1 MYGGLGML
9 ANQARV
15 RFEHFLLFFI
25 ILQPVLD
32 LLTSLSITLLK
43 SNATVGILVRFL
55 IMAVGGIYI
64 LIQAKEKENRKFLIY
79 LILLAGVLG
88 IGFINNKLVKNPIVL
103 GEEVKFVAKALYI
116 YIMLGSY
123 ILALKSL
130 KKTVNISD
138 KVRNSIVYS
147 TLIIN
152 AIMVISISTSTDFG
166 SYEWMKVGSRGWF
179 YAGNELGSI
188 LAIIF
193 PIVVLYSIQKT
204 KSVKH
209 VLYWIPSLL
218 MIYSLIQVG
227 TKVGMGSIGATLA
240 AAIGIIFLQ
249 LLFDR
254 KNPNKKSL
262 ALNAVIAIV
271 LLAGVVGTFKQTPL
285 AQNMGIHNNYL
296 TEQNVAQQGQK
307 EQEIKEK
314 LKKEQELKA
323 KEENHHKVEKPEEK
337 AKIEEEVK
345 KELEKEQK
353 KENQE
358 NLIFSG
364 RQVYEERHKQFF
376 KEAPMTQKLLGMGYA
391 GNFKYN
397 EQKQPDPKLIE
408 MDFHDWFYDFG
419 IIGFVLLMIPF
430 VYYGL
435 RILLAFITRFKE
447 IFNIKYGM
455 IAASLLLA
463 LGIAYIAGHILTAP
477 GVGIYFVVV
486 LAYLIVDLEI
496 E

>member
-1 MYGGLGML
+1 ML

-32 LLTSLSITLLK
+32 LLTSLSIVLLK

-79 LILLAGVLG
+79 LILLAVVLG

-130 KKTVNISD
+130 KKKVNISD

-166 SYEWMKVGSRGWF
+166 SYQWMKVGSRGWF

-240 AAIGIIFLQ
+240 AAIGIIVLQ

-254 KNPNKKSL
+254 RNPNKRSL
-262 ALNAVIAIV
+262 VLNGLIAIF
-271 LLAGVVGTFKQTPL
+271 LLAGVVGTFKMTPL

-296 TEQNVAQQGQK
+296 SEQNVAQQGQK
-307 EQEIKEK
+307 EKEIKEK
-314 LKKEQELKA
+314 IKKEEKQ
-323 KEENHHKVEKPEEK
+323 HKVEKPEEK
-337 AKIEEEVK
+337 AKVEAEVK

-376 KEAPMTQKLLGMGYA
+376 KEAPTSQKLLGMGYA

-397 EQKQPDPKLIE
+397 EQKEPDPKLIE

-419 IIGFVLLMIPF
+419 IIGFALMMIPF
-430 VYYGL
+430 IYYGV
-435 RILLAFITRFKE
+435 RILLAFVTRFKE
-447 IFNIKYGM
+447 IFNVKYGM
-455 IAASLLLA
+455 ITASLVLA

-486 LAYLIVDLEI
+486 LACLIVDLEI

>member
-1 MYGGLGML
+1 ML

-88 IGFINNKLVKNPIVL
+88 IGFINNKLVKDPIVL
-103 GEEVKFVAKALYI
+103 SEEVKFVAKALYI
-116 YIMLGSY
+116 YIMLVSY

-204 KSVKH
+204 KSWKH
-209 VLYWIPSLL
+209 ILYWIPSLL

-240 AAIGIIFLQ
+240 AAIGIIVLQ
-249 LLFDR
+249 LLFNR

-296 TEQNVAQQGQK
+296 SEQNVAQQGQK
-307 EQEIKEK
+307 EKEIKEK
-314 LKKEQELKA
+314 LKKEQELKE

-376 KEAPMTQKLLGMGYA
+376 KEAPMSQKLLGMGYA

-430 VYYGL
+430 IYYGL
-435 RILLAFITRFKE
+435 RILLAFATRFKD

-455 IAASLLLA
+455 ISASLLLA

>member
-1 MYGGLGML
+1 ML
-9 ANQARV
+9 ANQARI

-32 LLTSLSITLLK
+32 LLTSLSIELLK
-43 SNATVGILVRFL
+43 VNATVGIMVRFL
-55 IMAVGGIYI
+55 IMAMGGIYI
-64 LIQAKEKENRKFLIY
+64 LIQAKERENRKFLIY
-79 LILLAGVLG
+79 LVLLAVVLG
-88 IGFINNKLVKNPIVL
+88 IGFINNKLIKSPIVL
-103 GEEVKFVAKALYI
+103 FEEVKFVGKALFI
-116 YIMLGSY
+116 YTMLASY

-130 KKTVNISD
+130 KKTINISD
-138 KVRNSIVYS
+138 KIRNNIVYA

-152 AIMVISISTSTDFG
+152 VVMVVSITTGTDFG

-179 YAGNELGSI
+179 FAGNELGSI

-204 KSVKH
+204 KGITS

-240 AAIGIIFLQ
+240 VAIGIILLQ
-249 LLFDR
+249 LVFDR

-262 ALNAVIAIV
+262 LLNGIIAII

-296 TEQNVAQQGQK
+296 TEQNAAQQQQK
-307 EQEIKEK
+307 EKEIKDKLIKEK
-314 LKKEQELKA
+314 
-323 KEENHHKVEKPEEK
+323 EEKQHKVEKPEEK
-337 AKIEEEVK
+337 AKVEAEVK

-376 KEAPMTQKLLGMGYA
+376 KEAPMSQKLLGMGYA

-419 IIGFVLLMIPF
+419 IIGFALMMIPF
-430 VYYGL
+430 IYYGL
-435 RILLAFITRFKE
+435 RILLACITRFKE

-455 IAASLLLA
+455 IAASLVLA
-463 LGIAYIAGHILTAP
+463 LGIAYTAGHILTAP

>member
-1 MYGGLGML
+1 MSI
-9 ANQARV
+9 
-15 RFEHFLLFFI
+15 FCSFFI

>member
-1 MYGGLGML
+1 ML

-88 IGFINNKLVKNPIVL
+88 IGFINNKLVKDPIVL
-103 GEEVKFVAKALYI
+103 SEEVKFVAKALYI

-204 KSVKH
+204 KSWKH
-209 VLYWIPSLL
+209 ILYWIPSLL

-240 AAIGIIFLQ
+240 AAIGIILLQ

-296 TEQNVAQQGQK
+296 SEQNVAQQGQK
-307 EQEIKEK
+307 EKEIKEK

>member
-1 MYGGLGML
+1 ML

-15 RFEHFLLFFI
+15 RFEHFLLIFI

-32 LLTSLSITLLK
+32 LLTSLSIELLK
-43 SNATVGILVRFL
+43 VNATVGIMVRFL
-55 IMAVGGIYI
+55 IMAIGGIYI
-64 LIQAKEKENRKFLIY
+64 LIQAKERENRKFLIY
-79 LILLAGVLG
+79 LVLLGAILG
-88 IGFINNKLVKNPIVL
+88 IGFINNKLIKSPIVIA
-103 GEEVKFVAKALYI
+103 EEVKFIGKALYI

-138 KVRNSIVYS
+138 KVRNNIVYS

-152 AIMVISISTSTDFG
+152 AIMVISITTSTDFG

-240 AAIGIIFLQ
+240 AAIGIIVLQ

-262 ALNAVIAIV
+262 VLNGLIAIV
-271 LLAGVVGTFKQTPL
+271 LLAGVVGTFKMTPL

-296 TEQNVAQQGQK
+296 SEQNVAQQGQK
-307 EQEIKEK
+307 EKEIKDK
-314 LKKEQELKA
+314 IKKEEKQQ
-323 KEENHHKVEKPEEK
+323 HKVEKPGEK

-376 KEAPMTQKLLGMGYA
+376 KEAPTSQKLLGMGYA
-391 GNFKYN
+391 GNYKYN

-419 IIGFVLLMIPF
+419 IIGFALMMIPF
-430 VYYGL
+430 IYYGV
-435 RILLAFITRFKE
+435 RILLAFVTRFKE
-447 IFNIKYGM
+447 IFNVKYGM
-455 IAASLLLA
+455 ITASLVLA

>member
-1 MYGGLGML
+1 ML

-32 LLTSLSITLLK
+32 LLTSLSIVLLK

-79 LILLAGVLG
+79 LILLAVVLG

-130 KKTVNISD
+130 KKKVNISD

-166 SYEWMKVGSRGWF
+166 SYQWMKVGSRGWF

-240 AAIGIIFLQ
+240 AAIGIIVLQ

-254 KNPNKKSL
+254 RNPNKKSL
-262 ALNAVIAIV
+262 VLNGLIAIV
-271 LLAGVVGTFKQTPL
+271 LLAGVVGTFKMTPL

-296 TEQNVAQQGQK
+296 SEQNVAQQGQK
-307 EQEIKEK
+307 EKEIKEK
-314 LKKEQELKA
+314 IKKEEKQ
-323 KEENHHKVEKPEEK
+323 HKVEKPEEK
-337 AKIEEEVK
+337 AKVEAEVK

-376 KEAPMTQKLLGMGYA
+376 KEAPMSQKLLGMGYA
-391 GNFKYN
+391 GNYKYN

-419 IIGFVLLMIPF
+419 IIGFALMMIPF
-430 VYYGL
+430 IYYGV
-435 RILLAFITRFKE
+435 RILLAFVTRFKE
-447 IFNIKYGM
+447 IFNVKYGM
-455 IAASLLLA
+455 ITVSLVLA

>member
-1 MYGGLGML
+1 ML

-32 LLTSLSITLLK
+32 LLTSLSIVLLK

-79 LILLAGVLG
+79 LILLAVVLG

-130 KKTVNISD
+130 KKKVNISD

-166 SYEWMKVGSRGWF
+166 SYQWMKVGSRGWF

-240 AAIGIIFLQ
+240 AVIGIIVLQ

-254 KNPNKKSL
+254 RNPNKMSL
-262 ALNAVIAIV
+262 VLNGLIAIV
-271 LLAGVVGTFKQTPL
+271 LLAGVVGTFKMTPL

-296 TEQNVAQQGQK
+296 SEQNVAQQGQK
-307 EQEIKEK
+307 EKEIKEK
-314 LKKEQELKA
+314 IKKEEKQ
-323 KEENHHKVEKPEEK
+323 HKVEKPEEK
-337 AKIEEEVK
+337 AKVEAEVK

-376 KEAPMTQKLLGMGYA
+376 KEAPTSQKLFGMGYA

-397 EQKQPDPKLIE
+397 EQKEPDPKLIE

-419 IIGFVLLMIPF
+419 IIGFALMMIPF
-430 VYYGL
+430 IYYGV
-435 RILLAFITRFKE
+435 RILLAFVTRFKE
-447 IFNIKYGM
+447 IFNVKYGM
-455 IAASLLLA
+455 ITASLVLA

-486 LAYLIVDLEI
+486 LACLIVDLEI

>member
-1 MYGGLGML
+1 ML

-32 LLTSLSITLLK
+32 LLTSLSIILLK

-79 LILLAGVLG
+79 LILLAVVLG

-147 TLIIN
+147 SLIIN
-152 AIMVISISTSTDFG
+152 AVMVISISTSTDFG

-204 KSVKH
+204 KSVKQ

-240 AAIGIIFLQ
+240 AAIGIIVLQ

-254 KNPNKKSL
+254 KNSNKKSL
-262 ALNAVIAIV
+262 VLNAFIAVV
-271 LLAGVVGTFKQTPL
+271 LLAGVAGTFKMTPL
-285 AQNMGIHNNYL
+285 AQNMGIHTNYL
-296 TEQNVAQQGQK
+296 SEQNVAQQGQK
-307 EQEIKEK
+307 EKEIKEK
-314 LKKEQELKA
+314 IKKEEKQ
-323 KEENHHKVEKPEEK
+323 HKVEKPEEK
-337 AKIEEEVK
+337 AKIEAEVK

-376 KEAPMTQKLLGMGYA
+376 KEAPMSQKLLGMGYA

-419 IIGFVLLMIPF
+419 IIGFALLMIPF
-430 VYYGL
+430 IYYGL

-455 IAASLLLA
+455 LSVSLVLA

>member
-1 MYGGLGML
+1 ML

-15 RFEHFLLFFI
+15 RFERFLLFFI

-43 SNATVGILVRFL
+43 SSATVGILVRFL
-55 IMAVGGIYI
+55 IMAVGSIYI
-64 LIQAKEKENRKFLIY
+64 LIQAKEKGNRKFLIY

-88 IGFINNKLVKNPIVL
+88 VGFINNKLVKDPIVL

-130 KKTVNISD
+130 KKKVNISD

-204 KSVKH
+204 KSWKH

-240 AAIGIIFLQ
+240 AAIGIIVLQ

-262 ALNAVIAIV
+262 AFNAVIAIV

-296 TEQNVAQQGQK
+296 SEQNVAQQGQK
-307 EQEIKEK
+307 EKEIKEK

-376 KEAPMTQKLLGMGYA
+376 KEAPTSQKLLGMGYA

-419 IIGFVLLMIPF
+419 IIGFSLLMIPF
-430 VYYGL
+430 IYYGL
-435 RILLAFITRFKE
+435 RILLVFITRFKE

>member
-1 MYGGLGML
+1 ML

-15 RFEHFLLFFI
+15 RFERFLLFFI

-43 SNATVGILVRFL
+43 SSATVGILVRFL

-88 IGFINNKLVKNPIVL
+88 VGFINNKLVKDPIVL
-103 GEEVKFVAKALYI
+103 SEEVKFVAKALYI

-130 KKTVNISD
+130 KKKVNISD
-138 KVRNSIVYS
+138 KVRNSIVYA

-204 KSVKH
+204 KSWKH

-240 AAIGIIFLQ
+240 AAIGIIVLQ

-254 KNPNKKSL
+254 KNPNKRSL
-262 ALNAVIAIV
+262 VFNAFIAIV

-296 TEQNVAQQGQK
+296 SEQNVAQQGQK
-307 EQEIKEK
+307 EKEIKEK

-376 KEAPMTQKLLGMGYA
+376 KEAPMSQKLLGMGYA

-419 IIGFVLLMIPF
+419 IIGFALLMIPF
-430 VYYGL
+430 IYYGL
-435 RILLAFITRFKE
+435 RILLVFITRFKE

>member
-1 MYGGLGML
+1 ML

-32 LLTSLSITLLK
+32 LLTSLSIVLLK

-79 LILLAGVLG
+79 LILLAVVLG

-130 KKTVNISD
+130 KKKVNISD

-166 SYEWMKVGSRGWF
+166 SYQWMKVGSRGWF

-240 AAIGIIFLQ
+240 AAIGIIVLQ

-254 KNPNKKSL
+254 RNPNKMSL
-262 ALNAVIAIV
+262 VLNGLIAIV
-271 LLAGVVGTFKQTPL
+271 LLAGVVGTFKMTPL

-296 TEQNVAQQGQK
+296 SEQNVAQQGQK
-307 EQEIKEK
+307 EKEIKEK
-314 LKKEQELKA
+314 IKKEEKQ
-323 KEENHHKVEKPEEK
+323 HKVEKPEEK
-337 AKIEEEVK
+337 AKVEAEVK

-376 KEAPMTQKLLGMGYA
+376 KEAPMSQKLFGMGYA

-397 EQKQPDPKLIE
+397 EQKEPDPKLIE

-419 IIGFVLLMIPF
+419 IIGFALMMIPF
-430 VYYGL
+430 IYYGV
-435 RILLAFITRFKE
+435 RILLAFVTRFKE
-447 IFNIKYGM
+447 IFNVKYGM
-455 IAASLLLA
+455 ITASLVLA

-486 LAYLIVDLEI
+486 LACLIVDLEI

>member
-1 MYGGLGML
+1 ML

-88 IGFINNKLVKNPIVL
+88 IGFINNKLVKDPIVL
-103 GEEVKFVAKALYI
+103 SEEVKFVAKALYI

-152 AIMVISISTSTDFG
+152 AIMVISISTYTDFG

-204 KSVKH
+204 KSWKH
-209 VLYWIPSLL
+209 ILYWIPSLL

-227 TKVGMGSIGATLA
+227 TKVGMGSIGATLV
-240 AAIGIIFLQ
+240 AAIGIILLQ

-296 TEQNVAQQGQK
+296 SEQNVAQQGQK
-307 EQEIKEK
+307 EKEIKEK

-376 KEAPMTQKLLGMGYA
+376 KEAPMSQKLLGMGYA

-430 VYYGL
+430 IYYGL
-435 RILLAFITRFKE
+435 RILLAFATRFKD

-455 IAASLLLA
+455 ISASLLLA

>member
-1 MYGGLGML
+1 ML

-32 LLTSLSITLLK
+32 LLTSLSIELLK
-43 SNATVGILVRFL
+43 VNATVGIMVRFL
-55 IMAVGGIYI
+55 IMAMGGIYI
-64 LIQAKEKENRKFLIY
+64 LIQAKERENRKFLIY
-79 LILLAGVLG
+79 LVLLGAALG
-88 IGFINNKLVKNPIVL
+88 IGFINNKLIKSPIVL
-103 GEEVKFVAKALYI
+103 AEEVKFIGKALYI

-138 KVRNSIVYS
+138 KVRNNIMYS
-147 TLIIN
+147 TLIIS
-152 AIMVISISTSTDFG
+152 AVMVISITTGTDFG

-240 AAIGIIFLQ
+240 AAIGIIVLQ

-254 KNPNKKSL
+254 RNPNKRSL
-262 ALNAVIAIV
+262 VLNGLIAIF
-271 LLAGVVGTFKQTPL
+271 LLAGVVGTFKMTPL

-296 TEQNVAQQGQK
+296 SEQNVAQQDQK
-307 EQEIKEK
+307 EKEIKEK
-314 LKKEQELKA
+314 IKKEEKQ
-323 KEENHHKVEKPEEK
+323 HKVEKPEEK
-337 AKIEEEVK
+337 AKVEAEVK

-376 KEAPMTQKLLGMGYA
+376 KEAPMSQKLFGMGYA

-397 EQKQPDPKLIE
+397 EQKEPDPKLIE

-419 IIGFVLLMIPF
+419 IIGFALMMIPF
-430 VYYGL
+430 IYYGV
-435 RILLAFITRFKE
+435 RILLAFVTRFKE
-447 IFNIKYGM
+447 IFNVKYGM
-455 IAASLLLA
+455 ITASLVLA

-486 LAYLIVDLEI
+486 LACLIVDLEI

>member
-1 MYGGLGML
+1 ML

-32 LLTSLSITLLK
+32 LLTSLSIVLLK

-79 LILLAGVLG
+79 LILLAVVLG
-88 IGFINNKLVKNPIVL
+88 IGFINNTRVKNPIVL

-166 SYEWMKVGSRGWF
+166 SYQWMKVGSRGWF

-240 AAIGIIFLQ
+240 AAIGIIVLQ

-262 ALNAVIAIV
+262 VLNGLIAVI
-271 LLAGVVGTFKQTPL
+271 LLAGVVGTFKMTPL

-296 TEQNVAQQGQK
+296 SEQNVAQQGQK
-307 EQEIKEK
+307 EKEIKEK
-314 LKKEQELKA
+314 IQ
-323 KEENHHKVEKPEEK
+323 KEEKQHKVEKPEEK
-337 AKIEEEVK
+337 AKVEAEVK
-345 KELEKEQK
+345 KEIEKEQK

-376 KEAPMTQKLLGMGYA
+376 KEAPTSQKLLGMGYA

-397 EQKQPDPKLIE
+397 EQKEPDPKLIE

-430 VYYGL
+430 IYYGL

-455 IAASLLLA
+455 ITASLVLA

-477 GVGIYFVVV
+477 GVGIYFVVL

>member
-1 MYGGLGML
+1 ML

-32 LLTSLSITLLK
+32 LLTSLSIELLK
-43 SNATVGILVRFL
+43 VNATVGIMVRFL
-55 IMAVGGIYI
+55 IMAMGGIYI
-64 LIQAKEKENRKFLIY
+64 LIQAKERENRKFLIY
-79 LILLAGVLG
+79 LVLLGVVLG
-88 IGFINNKLVKNPIVL
+88 IGFINNKLIKSPIVL
-103 GEEVKFVAKALYI
+103 AEEVKFIGKALYI

-138 KVRNSIVYS
+138 KVRNNIVYS

-152 AIMVISISTSTDFG
+152 AVMVISITTSTDFG

-240 AAIGIIFLQ
+240 AAIGIIVLQ

-254 KNPNKKSL
+254 KNPNKKAL
-262 ALNAVIAIV
+262 VLNALIAIV
-271 LLAGVVGTFKQTPL
+271 LLAGVVGTFKMTPL

-296 TEQNVAQQGQK
+296 SEQNVAQQGQK

-314 LKKEQELKA
+314 IKKEQEIKE
-323 KEENHHKVEKPEEK
+323 KEEKQHKAEKPEEK
-337 AKIEEEVK
+337 AKIEAEVK
-345 KELEKEQK
+345 KEVEKEQK

-376 KEAPMTQKLLGMGYA
+376 KEAPMSQKLLGMGYA

-397 EQKQPDPKLIE
+397 EQKEPDPKLIE

-419 IIGFVLLMIPF
+419 IIGFALMMIPF
-430 VYYGL
+430 IYYGL
-435 RILLAFITRFKE
+435 RILLAFVTRFKE

-455 IAASLLLA
+455 ISASLLLA

>member
-1 MYGGLGML
+1 VKILYGGLGML

-32 LLTSLSITLLK
+32 LLTSLSIVLLK

-79 LILLAGVLG
+79 LILLAVVLG

-130 KKTVNISD
+130 KKKVNISD

-166 SYEWMKVGSRGWF
+166 SYQWMKVGSRGWF

-240 AAIGIIFLQ
+240 AAIGIIVLQ

-254 KNPNKKSL
+254 RNPNKMSL
-262 ALNAVIAIV
+262 VLNGLIAIV
-271 LLAGVVGTFKQTPL
+271 LLAGVVGTFKMTPL

-296 TEQNVAQQGQK
+296 SEQNVAQQGQK
-307 EQEIKEK
+307 EKEIKEK
-314 LKKEQELKA
+314 IKKEEKQ
-323 KEENHHKVEKPEEK
+323 HKVEKPEEK
-337 AKIEEEVK
+337 AKVEAEVK

-376 KEAPMTQKLLGMGYA
+376 KEAPMSQKLFGMGYA

-397 EQKQPDPKLIE
+397 EQKEPDPKLIE

-419 IIGFVLLMIPF
+419 IIGFALMMIPF
-430 VYYGL
+430 IYYGV
-435 RILLAFITRFKE
+435 RILLAFVTRFKE
-447 IFNIKYGM
+447 IFNVKYGM
-455 IAASLLLA
+455 ITASLVLA

-486 LAYLIVDLEI
+486 LACLIVDLEI

>member
-1 MYGGLGML
+1 ML

-32 LLTSLSITLLK
+32 LLTSLSIELLK
-43 SNATVGILVRFL
+43 VNATVGIMVRFL
-55 IMAVGGIYI
+55 IMAMGGIYI
-64 LIQAKEKENRKFLIY
+64 LIQAKERENRKFLIY
-79 LILLAGVLG
+79 LVLLGAALG
-88 IGFINNKLVKNPIVL
+88 IGFINNKLIKSPIVL
-103 GEEVKFVAKALYI
+103 AEEVKFIGKALYI

-138 KVRNSIVYS
+138 KVRNNIMYS
-147 TLIIN
+147 TLIIS
-152 AIMVISISTSTDFG
+152 AVMVISITTGTDFG

-204 KSVKH
+204 KSVKN

-240 AAIGIIFLQ
+240 AAIGIIVLQ

-254 KNPNKKSL
+254 RNPNKRSL
-262 ALNAVIAIV
+262 VLNGLIAIV
-271 LLAGVVGTFKQTPL
+271 LLAGVVGTFKMTPL

-296 TEQNVAQQGQK
+296 SEQNVAQQGQK
-307 EQEIKEK
+307 EKEIKEK
-314 LKKEQELKA
+314 IKKEEKQ
-323 KEENHHKVEKPEEK
+323 HKVEKPEEK
-337 AKIEEEVK
+337 AKVEAEVK

-376 KEAPMTQKLLGMGYA
+376 KEAPTSQKLLGMGYA

-419 IIGFVLLMIPF
+419 IIGFALLMIPF
-430 VYYGL
+430 IYYGL

-455 IAASLLLA
+455 ITASLVLA

-477 GVGIYFVVV
+477 GVGIYFVVL

>member
-1 MYGGLGML
+1 ML

-15 RFEHFLLFFI
+15 RFERFLLFFI

-204 KSVKH
+204 KSWKH
-209 VLYWIPSLL
+209 ILYWIPSLL

-227 TKVGMGSIGATLA
+227 TKVGMGSIGVTLA
-240 AAIGIIFLQ
+240 AAIGIIVLQ
-249 LLFDR
+249 LLFNR

-296 TEQNVAQQGQK
+296 SEQNVAQQGQK
-307 EQEIKEK
+307 EKEIKEK
-314 LKKEQELKA
+314 LKKEQELKE

-376 KEAPMTQKLLGMGYA
+376 KEAPMSQKLLGMGYA

-430 VYYGL
+430 IYYGL
-435 RILLAFITRFKE
+435 RILLAFATRFKD

-455 IAASLLLA
+455 ISASLLLA

>member
-1 MYGGLGML
+1 ML

-32 LLTSLSITLLK
+32 LLTSLSIELLK
-43 SNATVGILVRFL
+43 VNATVGIMVRFL
-55 IMAVGGIYI
+55 IMAMGGIYI
-64 LIQAKEKENRKFLIY
+64 LIQAKERENRKFLIY
-79 LILLAGVLG
+79 LVLLGVVLG
-88 IGFINNKLVKNPIVL
+88 IGFINNKLIKSPIVL
-103 GEEVKFVAKALYI
+103 AEEVKFIGKALYI

-138 KVRNSIVYS
+138 KVKNNIVYS

-152 AIMVISISTSTDFG
+152 AVMVISITTSTDFG

-240 AAIGIIFLQ
+240 AAIGIIVLQ

-254 KNPNKKSL
+254 RNPNKRSL
-262 ALNAVIAIV
+262 VLNGLIAIA
-271 LLAGVVGTFKQTPL
+271 LLAGVVGTFKMTPL

-296 TEQNVAQQGQK
+296 SEQNVAQQGQK
-307 EQEIKEK
+307 EKEIKEK
-314 LKKEQELKA
+314 IKKEEKQ
-323 KEENHHKVEKPEEK
+323 HKVEKPEEK
-337 AKIEEEVK
+337 AKVEAEVK

-376 KEAPMTQKLLGMGYA
+376 KEAPMSQKLFGMGYA

-419 IIGFVLLMIPF
+419 IIGFVLMMIPF
-430 VYYGL
+430 IYYGL
-435 RILLAFITRFKE
+435 RILIAFVTRFKE

-455 IAASLLLA
+455 ISASLVLA

>member
-1 MYGGLGML
+1 ML

-15 RFEHFLLFFI
+15 RFERFLLFFI

-204 KSVKH
+204 KSWKH
-209 VLYWIPSLL
+209 ILYWIPSLL

-240 AAIGIIFLQ
+240 AAIGIIVLQ
-249 LLFDR
+249 LLFNR

-296 TEQNVAQQGQK
+296 SEQNVAQQGQK
-307 EQEIKEK
+307 EKEIKEK

-376 KEAPMTQKLLGMGYA
+376 KEAPMSQKLLGMGYA

-430 VYYGL
+430 IYYGL
-435 RILLAFITRFKE
+435 RILLAFATRFKD

-455 IAASLLLA
+455 ISASLLLA

>member
-1 MYGGLGML
+1 ML

-88 IGFINNKLVKNPIVL
+88 IGFINNKLVKDPIVL

-240 AAIGIIFLQ
+240 AAIGIIVLQ

-262 ALNAVIAIV
+262 ALNAVIAII

-296 TEQNVAQQGQK
+296 TEQNVAQQDQKEQEIKDKLKK

-314 LKKEQELKA
+314 
-323 KEENHHKVEKPEEK
+323 EEKHHKVEKPEEK
-337 AKIEEEVK
+337 AKIEVEVK

-376 KEAPMTQKLLGMGYA
+376 KEAPMSQKLLGMGYA

-430 VYYGL
+430 IYYGL
-435 RILLAFITRFKE
+435 RILLAFATRFKD

-455 IAASLLLA
+455 ISASLLLA

>member
-1 MYGGLGML
+1 ML

-88 IGFINNKLVKNPIVL
+88 VGFINNKLVKDPIVL

-204 KSVKH
+204 KSMKH

-227 TKVGMGSIGATLA
+227 TKVGMGSIGVTLA
-240 AAIGIIFLQ
+240 AAIGIIVLQ

-262 ALNAVIAIV
+262 ALNAVIAII

-296 TEQNVAQQGQK
+296 TEQNVAQQDQK

-314 LKKEQELKA
+314 LKKEQELKE
-323 KEENHHKVEKPEEK
+323 KEEKHHKVEKPEEK
-337 AKIEEEVK
+337 AKIEVEVK

-376 KEAPMTQKLLGMGYA
+376 KEAPMSQKLLGMGYA

-430 VYYGL
+430 IYYGL
-435 RILLAFITRFKE
+435 RILLAFATRFKD

-455 IAASLLLA
+455 ISASLLLA

>member
-1 MYGGLGML
+1 VKILYGGLGML

-32 LLTSLSITLLK
+32 LLTSLSIVLLK

-79 LILLAGVLG
+79 LILLAVVLG

-103 GEEVKFVAKALYI
+103 SEEVKFVAKALYI

-130 KKTVNISD
+130 KKKVNISD

-166 SYEWMKVGSRGWF
+166 SYQWMKVGSRGWF

-240 AAIGIIFLQ
+240 AAIGIIVLQ

-254 KNPNKKSL
+254 RNPNKKSL
-262 ALNAVIAIV
+262 ALNGLIAIV
-271 LLAGVVGTFKQTPL
+271 LLAGVVGTFKMTPL

-296 TEQNVAQQGQK
+296 SEQNVAQQGQK
-307 EQEIKEK
+307 EKEIKEK
-314 LKKEQELKA
+314 IKKEEKQ
-323 KEENHHKVEKPEEK
+323 HKVEKPEEK
-337 AKIEEEVK
+337 AKVEAEVK

-376 KEAPMTQKLLGMGYA
+376 KEAPMSQKLLGMGYA
-391 GNFKYN
+391 GNYKYN

-419 IIGFVLLMIPF
+419 IIGFALMMIPF
-430 VYYGL
+430 IYYGV
-435 RILLAFITRFKE
+435 RILLAFVTRFKE
-447 IFNIKYGM
+447 IFNVKYGM
-455 IAASLLLA
+455 ITASLLLA
-463 LGIAYIAGHILTAP
+463 LGIAYIAVHILTAP

>member
-1 MYGGLGML
+1 ML

-32 LLTSLSITLLK
+32 LLTSLSIELLK
-43 SNATVGILVRFL
+43 VNATVGIMVRFL
-55 IMAVGGIYI
+55 IMAMGGIYI
-64 LIQAKEKENRKFLIY
+64 LIQAKERENRKFLIY
-79 LILLAGVLG
+79 LVLLGAILG
-88 IGFINNKLVKNPIVL
+88 IGFINNKLIKSPIVIT
-103 GEEVKFVAKALYI
+103 EEVKFIGKALYI

-138 KVRNSIVYS
+138 KVRNNIVYS

-152 AIMVISISTSTDFG
+152 AIMVISITTSTDFG

-209 VLYWIPSLL
+209 ILYWIPSLL

-240 AAIGIIFLQ
+240 AAIGIIVLQ

-254 KNPNKKSL
+254 RNPNKRSL
-262 ALNAVIAIV
+262 VLNGLIAIF
-271 LLAGVVGTFKQTPL
+271 LLAGVVGTFKMTPL

-296 TEQNVAQQGQK
+296 SEQNVAQQGQK
-307 EQEIKEK
+307 EKEIKEK
-314 LKKEQELKA
+314 IKKEEKQQ
-323 KEENHHKVEKPEEK
+323 HKVEKPEEK
-337 AKIEEEVK
+337 AKVEAEVK

-376 KEAPMTQKLLGMGYA
+376 KEAPMSQKLLGMGYA
-391 GNFKYN
+391 GNYKYN

-419 IIGFVLLMIPF
+419 IIGFALMMIPF
-430 VYYGL
+430 IYYGL
-435 RILLAFITRFKE
+435 RILIAFVTRFKE
-447 IFNIKYGM
+447 IFNVKYGM
-455 IAASLLLA
+455 ISASLVLA

-477 GVGIYFVVV
+477 GVGIYFVVL

>member
-1 MYGGLGML
+1 ML

-32 LLTSLSITLLK
+32 LLTSLSIVLLK

-79 LILLAGVLG
+79 LILLAVVLG

-130 KKTVNISD
+130 KKKVNISD

-166 SYEWMKVGSRGWF
+166 SYQWMKVGSRGWF

-240 AAIGIIFLQ
+240 AAIGIIVLQ

-254 KNPNKKSL
+254 RNPNKRSL
-262 ALNAVIAIV
+262 VLNGLIAIF
-271 LLAGVVGTFKQTPL
+271 LLAGVVGTFKMTPL

-296 TEQNVAQQGQK
+296 SEQNVAQQGQK
-307 EQEIKEK
+307 EKEIKEK
-314 LKKEQELKA
+314 IKKEEKQ
-323 KEENHHKVEKPEEK
+323 HKVEKPEEK
-337 AKIEEEVK
+337 AKVEAEVK

-376 KEAPMTQKLLGMGYA
+376 KEAPMSQKLFGMGYA

-397 EQKQPDPKLIE
+397 EQKEPDPKLIE

-419 IIGFVLLMIPF
+419 IIGFALMMIPF
-430 VYYGL
+430 IYYGV
-435 RILLAFITRFKE
+435 RILLAFVTRFKE
-447 IFNIKYGM
+447 IFNVKYGM
-455 IAASLLLA
+455 ITASLVLA

-486 LAYLIVDLEI
+486 LACLIVDLEI

>member
-1 MYGGLGML
+1 ML

-32 LLTSLSITLLK
+32 LLTSLSIILLK

-79 LILLAGVLG
+79 LILLAVVLG

-103 GEEVKFVAKALYI
+103 SEEVKFVAKALYI

-152 AIMVISISTSTDFG
+152 AVMVISISTSTDFG

-240 AAIGIIFLQ
+240 AAIGIIVLQ

-262 ALNAVIAIV
+262 VLNAFIAVV
-271 LLAGVVGTFKQTPL
+271 LLAGVAGTFKMTPL
-285 AQNMGIHNNYL
+285 AQNMGIHTNYL
-296 TEQNVAQQGQK
+296 SEQNVAQQGQK
-307 EQEIKEK
+307 EKEIKEK
-314 LKKEQELKA
+314 IKKEEKQ
-323 KEENHHKVEKPEEK
+323 HKVEKPEEK
-337 AKIEEEVK
+337 AKIEAEVK

-376 KEAPMTQKLLGMGYA
+376 KEAPMSQKLLGMGYA

-419 IIGFVLLMIPF
+419 IIGFALLMIPF
-430 VYYGL
+430 IYYGL

-455 IAASLLLA
+455 ISVSLVLA

>member
-1 MYGGLGML
+1 ML

-88 IGFINNKLVKNPIVL
+88 IGFINNKLVKDPIVL
-103 GEEVKFVAKALYI
+103 SEEVKFVAKALYI

-204 KSVKH
+204 KSWKH
-209 VLYWIPSLL
+209 ILYWIPSLL

-227 TKVGMGSIGATLA
+227 TKVGMGSIGATLV
-240 AAIGIIFLQ
+240 AAIGIILLQ

-296 TEQNVAQQGQK
+296 SEQNVAQQGQK
-307 EQEIKEK
+307 EKEIKEK
-314 LKKEQELKA
+314 LKKEQELKE

-376 KEAPMTQKLLGMGYA
+376 KEAPMSQKLLGMGYA

-430 VYYGL
+430 IYYGL
-435 RILLAFITRFKE
+435 RILLAFATRFKD

-455 IAASLLLA
+455 ISASLLLA

>member
-1 MYGGLGML
+1 ML

-88 IGFINNKLVKNPIVL
+88 VGFINNKLVKDPIVL

-204 KSVKH
+204 KSWKH
-209 VLYWIPSLL
+209 ILYWIPSLL

-240 AAIGIIFLQ
+240 AAIGIIVLQ
-249 LLFDR
+249 LLFNR

-296 TEQNVAQQGQK
+296 SEQNVAQQGQK
-307 EQEIKEK
+307 EQEIKDK

-376 KEAPMTQKLLGMGYA
+376 KEAPMSQKLLGMGYA

-430 VYYGL
+430 IYYGL
-435 RILLAFITRFKE
+435 RILLAFATRFKD

-455 IAASLLLA
+455 ISASLLLA

>member
-1 MYGGLGML
+1 ML

-32 LLTSLSITLLK
+32 LLTSLSIILLK

-79 LILLAGVLG
+79 LILLAVVLG
-88 IGFINNKLVKNPIVL
+88 IGFINNTLVKNPIVL

-152 AIMVISISTSTDFG
+152 AVMVISISTSTDFG

-240 AAIGIIFLQ
+240 AAIGIIVLQ

-262 ALNAVIAIV
+262 VLNAFIAVV
-271 LLAGVVGTFKQTPL
+271 LLAGVAGTFKMTPL
-285 AQNMGIHNNYL
+285 AQNMGIHTNYL
-296 TEQNVAQQGQK
+296 SEQNVAQQGQK
-307 EQEIKEK
+307 EKEIKEK
-314 LKKEQELKA
+314 IKKEEKQ
-323 KEENHHKVEKPEEK
+323 HKVEKPEEK
-337 AKIEEEVK
+337 AKIEAEVK

-364 RQVYEERHKQFF
+364 RQVYEERHNQFF
-376 KEAPMTQKLLGMGYA
+376 KEAPMSQKLLGMGYA

-419 IIGFVLLMIPF
+419 IIGFALLMIPF
-430 VYYGL
+430 IYYGL

-455 IAASLLLA
+455 ISASLVLA

>member
-1 MYGGLGML
+1 ML

-88 IGFINNKLVKNPIVL
+88 IGFINNKLVKDPIVL
-103 GEEVKFVAKALYI
+103 SEEVKFVAKALYI

-204 KSVKH
+204 KSWKH
-209 VLYWIPSLL
+209 ILYWIPSLL

-227 TKVGMGSIGATLA
+227 TKVGVGSIGATLV
-240 AAIGIIFLQ
+240 AAIGIILLQ

-296 TEQNVAQQGQK
+296 SEQNVAQQGQK
-307 EQEIKEK
+307 EKEIKEK

-376 KEAPMTQKLLGMGYA
+376 KEAPMSQKLLGMGYA

-430 VYYGL
+430 IYYGL
-435 RILLAFITRFKE
+435 RILLAFATRFKD

-455 IAASLLLA
+455 ISASLLLA

>member
-1 MYGGLGML
+1 ML

-32 LLTSLSITLLK
+32 LLTSFSIILLK
-43 SNATVGILVRFL
+43 ANATVGILVRFL

-79 LILLAGVLG
+79 LILLAVVLG

-204 KSVKH
+204 KSVKQ

-240 AAIGIIFLQ
+240 AAIGIIVLQ

-262 ALNAVIAIV
+262 VLNALIAIV
-271 LLAGVVGTFKQTPL
+271 LLAGVAGTFKKTPL

-296 TEQNVAQQGQK
+296 SEQNVAQQGQK

-314 LKKEQELKA
+314 IKKEQEIKE
-323 KEENHHKVEKPEEK
+323 KEEKQHKVEKPEEK
-337 AKIEEEVK
+337 AKIEAEVK

-376 KEAPMTQKLLGMGYA
+376 KEAPMSQKLLGMGYA

-419 IIGFVLLMIPF
+419 IIGFALLMIPF
-430 VYYGL
+430 IYYGL

-455 IAASLLLA
+455 ISVSLVLA

>member
-1 MYGGLGML
+1 ML

-103 GEEVKFVAKALYI
+103 SEEVKFVAKALYI

-204 KSVKH
+204 KSWKH
-209 VLYWIPSLL
+209 ILYWIPSLL

-240 AAIGIIFLQ
+240 AAIGIIVLQ

-254 KNPNKKSL
+254 KNPKKKSL
-262 ALNAVIAIV
+262 ALNAAIAIV

-296 TEQNVAQQGQK
+296 SEQNVAQQGQK
-307 EQEIKEK
+307 EKEIKEK

-323 KEENHHKVEKPEEK
+323 KEEKHHKGEKPEEK

-376 KEAPMTQKLLGMGYA
+376 KEAPTSQKLLGMGYA

-430 VYYGL
+430 IYYGL
-435 RILLAFITRFKE
+435 RILLAFATRFKD

-455 IAASLLLA
+455 ISASLLLA

>member
-1 MYGGLGML
+1 ML

-32 LLTSLSITLLK
+32 LLTSLSIELLK
-43 SNATVGILVRFL
+43 VNATVGIMVRFL
-55 IMAVGGIYI
+55 IMAMGGIYI
-64 LIQAKEKENRKFLIY
+64 LIQAKERENRKFLIY
-79 LILLAGVLG
+79 LVLLGAALG
-88 IGFINNKLVKNPIVL
+88 IGFINNKLIKSPIVL
-103 GEEVKFVAKALYI
+103 AEEVKFIGKALYI

-138 KVRNSIVYS
+138 KVRNNIMYS
-147 TLIIN
+147 TLIIS
-152 AIMVISISTSTDFG
+152 AVMVISITTGTDFG

-227 TKVGMGSIGATLA
+227 TKVGMGSIGATLV
-240 AAIGIIFLQ
+240 AAIGIILLQ

-254 KNPNKKSL
+254 RNPNKRSL
-262 ALNAVIAIV
+262 VLNGLIAIF
-271 LLAGVVGTFKQTPL
+271 LLAGVVGTFKMTPL

-296 TEQNVAQQGQK
+296 SEQNVAQQGQK
-307 EQEIKEK
+307 EKEIKEK
-314 LKKEQELKA
+314 IKKEEKQ
-323 KEENHHKVEKPEEK
+323 HKVEKPEEK
-337 AKIEEEVK
+337 AKVEAEVK

-376 KEAPMTQKLLGMGYA
+376 KEAPMSQKLFGMGYA

-397 EQKQPDPKLIE
+397 EQKEPDPKLIE

-419 IIGFVLLMIPF
+419 IIGFALMMIPF
-430 VYYGL
+430 IYYGL
-435 RILLAFITRFKE
+435 RILIAFVTRFKE
-447 IFNIKYGM
+447 IFNVKYGM
-455 IAASLLLA
+455 ISASLVLA
-463 LGIAYIAGHILTAP
+463 LGIAYIAGHIFTAP
-477 GVGIYFVVV
+477 GVGIYFVVL

>member
-1 MYGGLGML
+1 ML

-32 LLTSLSITLLK
+32 LLTSLSIVLLK

-79 LILLAGVLG
+79 LILLAVVLG

-130 KKTVNISD
+130 KKKVNISD

-166 SYEWMKVGSRGWF
+166 SYQWMKVGSRGWF

-240 AAIGIIFLQ
+240 AAIGIIALQ

-254 KNPNKKSL
+254 RNPNKMSL
-262 ALNAVIAIV
+262 VLNGLIAIV
-271 LLAGVVGTFKQTPL
+271 LLAGVVGTFKMTPL

-296 TEQNVAQQGQK
+296 SEQNVAQQGQK
-307 EQEIKEK
+307 EKEIKEK
-314 LKKEQELKA
+314 IKKEEKQ
-323 KEENHHKVEKPEEK
+323 HKVEKPEEK
-337 AKIEEEVK
+337 AKVEAEVK

-376 KEAPMTQKLLGMGYA
+376 KEAPMSQKLFGMGYA

-397 EQKQPDPKLIE
+397 EQKEPDPKLIE

-419 IIGFVLLMIPF
+419 IIGFALMMIPF
-430 VYYGL
+430 IYYGV
-435 RILLAFITRFKE
+435 RILLAFVTRFKE
-447 IFNIKYGM
+447 IFNVKYGM
-455 IAASLLLA
+455 ITASLVLA

-486 LAYLIVDLEI
+486 LACLIVDLEI

>member
-1 MYGGLGML
+1 ML

-32 LLTSLSITLLK
+32 LLTSLSIILLK

-79 LILLAGVLG
+79 LILLAVVLG
-88 IGFINNKLVKNPIVL
+88 LGFINNKLVKNPIVL
-103 GEEVKFVAKALYI
+103 SEEVKFVAKALYI
-116 YIMLGSY
+116 YIMLASY

-166 SYEWMKVGSRGWF
+166 SYQWMKVGSRGWF

-240 AAIGIIFLQ
+240 AAIGIIVLQ

-262 ALNAVIAIV
+262 VLNGLIAIV
-271 LLAGVVGTFKQTPL
+271 LLAGVVGTFKMTPL

-296 TEQNVAQQGQK
+296 SEQNVAQQDQK
-307 EQEIKEK
+307 EKEIEEKIKKEKEIKEK
-314 LKKEQELKA
+314 
-323 KEENHHKVEKPEEK
+323 EEKHHKVEKPEEK
-337 AKIEEEVK
+337 AKVEAEVK

-376 KEAPMTQKLLGMGYA
+376 KEAPMSQKLLGMGYA

-397 EQKQPDPKLIE
+397 EQKEPDPKLIE

-419 IIGFVLLMIPF
+419 IIGFALMMIPF
-430 VYYGL
+430 IYYGL
-435 RILLAFITRFKE
+435 RILLAFVTRFKE
-447 IFNIKYGM
+447 IFNVKYGM
-455 IAASLLLA
+455 ITASLLLA

>member
-1 MYGGLGML
+1 ML

-88 IGFINNKLVKNPIVL
+88 IGFINNKLVKDPIVL
-103 GEEVKFVAKALYI
+103 SEEVKFVAKALYI

-204 KSVKH
+204 KSWKH
-209 VLYWIPSLL
+209 ILYWIPSLL

-227 TKVGMGSIGATLA
+227 TKVGMGSIGATLV
-240 AAIGIIFLQ
+240 AAIGIILLQ

-296 TEQNVAQQGQK
+296 SEQNVAQQGQK
-307 EQEIKEK
+307 EKEIKEK

-376 KEAPMTQKLLGMGYA
+376 KEAPMSQKLLGMGYA

-430 VYYGL
+430 IYYGL
-435 RILLAFITRFKE
+435 RILLAFATRFKD

-455 IAASLLLA
+455 ISASLLLA